1 MPGSASDSRTRA
13 TLPGCF
19 IGSWESLPRGF
30 KRTSVTPKPAIR
42 SVACLAIKR
51 AWRVEWCR
59 LRDSNPRPPDYK
71 SGALP
76 TELSRPGSIHIYICR
91 YDRGRILIFPHVQ
104 CEGLV
109 AKNGSKVRQRR
120 DLTRAQLP
128 IRARLSRKECDRVD
142 FFGAVQLADENRFL
156 AAQQAH
162 RSRLEEGDRL
172 DGSGLR
178 SDVIEQFASGARV
191 RSIAAAIAIQI
202 HPIDIGSDRADE
214 KQRD

>member
-76 TELSRPGSIHIYICR
+76 AELSRQP
-91 YDRGRILIFPHVQ
+91 
-104 CEGLV
+104 V
-109 AKNGSKVRQRR
+109 AVFQLSAFHSMPRKAPSTLWN
-120 DLTRAQLP
+120 RAGTTANNFGP
-128 IRARLSRKECDRVD
+128 VARLRHLPHMERLRPDEGCWPVSFTNDCRDKI
-142 FFGAVQLADENRFL
+142 FGVAPYVW
-156 AAQQAH
+156 
-162 RSRLEEGDRL
+162 
-172 DGSGLR
+172 
-178 SDVIEQFASGARV
+178 
-191 RSIAAAIAIQI
+191 
-202 HPIDIGSDRADE
+202 PP
-214 KQRD
+214 